1 MYFYFY
7 LFYSYTVCSRP
18 ADIKKISYFSDT
30 QSKDVFQSTPVA
42 CQSTRIQHTEVSV
55 QQMRRTLCQEGGP
68 DETREG
74 NSISFFSYQIL
85 RKASVFFF
93 LST

>member
-18 ADIKKISYFSDT
+18 AGIKKISYFSDT

-42 CQSTRIQHTEVSV
+42 CQSTRIQHTGVSV
-55 QQMRRTLCQEGGP
+55 LSATNEENAMPGRRT
-68 DETREG
+68 
-74 NSISFFSYQIL
+74 
-85 RKASVFFF
+85 
-93 LST
+93 